1 MTRNTKEISLIQI
14 RSGDLAQLPKALHQA
29 EFGLAKDQNRLFI
42 GNAINT
48 YLKNRTSEFPYQNL
62 EILTEC
68 SELKDYFKYSYEN
81 NITNVNGEEKRSDY
95 KEYLPI
101 VVSCG
106 VSNPIIPTN
115 AEIKINGVSIA
126 LKENDDIG
134 AIIDAINMVSD
145 ETHTYATM
153 LSGTQSLTLICFISA
168 LSVEDVDASIVND
181 VLGFPST
188 YTANILM
195 PTRKVTEKL
204 DDFLNISDFGIRG
217 NGQTNV
223 CDKVFYALLE
233 VYKNFK
239 DSQFYRNI
247 LFPAGT
253 YKFDA
258 QVLDNTSST
267 AYYPFPLISNLM
279 VHGEGIDR
287 TIIEATT
294 DFTTPLLNCVDDNLK
309 IATSN
314 EYGLNSSY
322 PSNIVIED
330 MTFKSGSQICKLS
343 SVSNITFNRVKFI
356 GLGTSDL
363 IEIVGKDEFNS
374 TDITFNECIFEG
386 GQRSIFVSEY
396 AKNINITNCQFIN
409 SNGTAVEIGEDNNEH
424 LIYGVNLSS
433 NTFTNCFVSASS
445 DQENSIIKLGQNA
458 QYVSI
463 HQSIFDREVIE
474 RTGIVLPYKDFD
486 GKDRKNFI
494 DTLDPK
500 TDTKRVLRFN
510 FAQPQWEYLNY
521 LCNPDGKVVLTI
533 DGKDSDITAN
543 NGLNIKQTDN
553 GIVLNSVGEGNVVF
567 SQENEDILELVN
579 AKNDD
584 KEVGYIKFNKALHLN
599 DNKITNE
606 HGKNNI
612 VFETAP
618 DTFLEIDPKT
628 VSDTPYEK
636 LILGHDNAIP
646 NVAYVEKATTSSIIY
661 RLNESNFIKDVEKN
675 SASIP
680 IMTFDSTTYGKNI
693 YLKNISINVRKPFYS
708 TYKLKSQAVD
718 YLENY
723 TYYNGDVVKGILTSG
738 AKTSYGIVKMNH
750 IAETSFHD
758 AYQNGK
764 ITLLSDSDKEIT
776 DIKYIDIIAK
786 DTSGQIYSL
795 TQSYKPDFDDPLSE
809 QLYYTANISAIN
821 NFSFNGQPFDPLSTY
836 GEEDCLV
843 QHQNKMFTIYK
854 FEDKLPSTLTAVEL
868 HNPLV
873 AMKKHNEGFNYIYDM
888 DRLIVNGSNEH
899 YEMGY
904 INFADMTLYIVFA
917 NNNTEAISS
926 LDDLTQLCPSGE
938 AIIRIDYI
946 KKEVN

>member
-115 AEIKINGVSIA
+115 AEIKINGIA
-126 LKENDDIG
+126 ISLKENDDIG
-134 AIIDAINMVSD
+134 AIIDAINTVSD

-253 YKFDA
+253 YKFDT
-258 QVLDNTSST
+258 QILDNTSST

-433 NTFTNCFVSASS
+433 NTFTNCFASASS
-445 DQENSIIKLGQNA
+445 DQENSIIKLGKNA
-458 QYVSI
+458 QYVSV

-474 RTGIVLPYKDFD
+474 RTGIVIPYKDFD

-500 TDTKRVLRFN
+500 TDTKKILRFN
-510 FAQPQWEYLNY
+510 FTQPQWEFLNY
-521 LCNPDGKVVLTI
+521 LCNPDGKVVLAI
-533 DGKDSDITAN
+533 DGQDSDITVS
-543 NGLNIKQTDN
+543 NGLHITHDDDSITIKSVGGGDVIIKQADDSN
-553 GIVLNSVGEGNVVF
+553 LILGQGSEGN
-567 SQENEDILELVN
+567 SQGSVILNKTLDI
-579 AKNDD
+579 
-584 KEVGYIKFNKALHLN
+584 N

-606 HGKNNI
+606 NGQGNI
-612 VFETAP
+612 VFKPSA
-618 DTFLEIDPKT
+618 DKYLEIEPNT
-628 VSDTPYEK
+628 YTDTPYEQ
-636 LILGHDNAIP
+636 LILGQDNAIP
-646 NVAYVEKATTSSIIY
+646 NVAYVEKAATSSAIY
-661 RLNESNFIKDVEKN
+661 RLNNTTFAKDVSKTD
-675 SASIP
+675 ATIA
-680 IMTFDSTTYGKNI
+680 MVTFDKNTYGE
-693 YLKNISINVRKPFYS
+693 YVHLKNISINVRKPFYS
-708 TYKLKSQAVD
+708 SHELKSQAID

-738 AKTSYGIVKMNH
+738 AETSYGIVKSKH
-750 IAETSFHD
+750 IATTSFYD
-758 AYQNGK
+758 AVENQQIVLLPNN
-764 ITLLSDSDKEIT
+764 TLS
-776 DIKYIDIIAK
+776 DIKYIDVVAK
-786 DTSGQIYSL
+786 DTQGNIYSL
-795 TQSYKPDFDDPLSE
+795 TKNYKLNCQDLHNE
-809 QLYYTANISAIN
+809 QFYYTANISATN
-821 NFSFNGQPFDPLSTY
+821 NFMVNAKPFDSTFLF
-836 GEEDCLV
+836 GEKDYLV
-843 QHQNKMFTIYK
+843 QHQNKMFVVYK
-854 FEDKLPSTLTAVEL
+854 DESQEPFTLNPIDL
-868 HNPLV
+868 HNSAI
-873 AMKKHNEGFNYIYDM
+873 AMKKYSEGYNYIYDM
-888 DRLIVNGSNEH
+888 DKIIVDGSNE
-899 YEMGY
+899 YY
-904 INFADMTLYIVFA
+904 DLNYLNFAGMTLYITFS
-917 NNNTEAISS
+917 NSDSEALYEIN
-926 LDDLTQLCPSGE
+926 DFTQLCPSGE
-938 AIIRIDYI
+938 AIIRVDYI
-946 KKEVN
+946 KKEVNYED